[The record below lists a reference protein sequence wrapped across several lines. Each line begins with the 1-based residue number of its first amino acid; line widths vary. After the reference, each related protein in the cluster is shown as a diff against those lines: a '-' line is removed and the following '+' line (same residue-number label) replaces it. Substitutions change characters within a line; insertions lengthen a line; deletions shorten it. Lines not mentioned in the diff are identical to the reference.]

1 MKPSK
6 SKPGGRIPFKP
17 RDVDAI
23 RAAHVAHE
31 EAVVLAA
38 RAAAG
43 ITEAIAAGVRAL
55 GFDPDGDVKL
65 SVDLI
70 TMTVRANG

>member
-6 SKPGGRIPFKP
+6 SKPGERIPFKP

-38 RAAAG
+38 RAATG

>member
-1 MKPSK
+1 MKSSK
-6 SKPGGRIPFKP
+6 SKLSGRIPFKP

-31 EAVVLAA
+31 EAVALAT

-55 GFDPDGDVKL
+55 GFDPDGEVKL

>member
-6 SKPGGRIPFKP
+6 SKLSGPIPFKP

-31 EAVVLAA
+31 EAVALGAL
-38 RAAAG
+38 AAAG
-43 ITEAIAAGVRAL
+43 ITEAIATGVRAL
-55 GFDPDGDVKL
+55 GFDPDGDIKL